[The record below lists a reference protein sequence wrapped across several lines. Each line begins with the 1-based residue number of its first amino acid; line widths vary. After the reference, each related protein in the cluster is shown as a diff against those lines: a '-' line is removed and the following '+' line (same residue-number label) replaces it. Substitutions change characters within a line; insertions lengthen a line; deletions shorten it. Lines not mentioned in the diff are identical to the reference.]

1 MISPADNLNPA
12 ENETVDFPAIITVTC
27 HLMTLYALQPCEP
40 LATNINRHFKVIL
53 NSSASDSLGEW
64 KGVFRQ
70 IHAQWGLIAE
80 QHQIASAKNKSQYA
94 VSH

>member
-1 MISPADNLNPA
+1 MDMPHLA
-12 ENETVDFPAIITVTC
+12 ENETVDFPAIITITITC

-40 LATNINRHFKVIL
+40 LAANINRHLKVVL
-53 NSSASDSLGEW
+53 NSSATDSLGEW

-80 QHQIASAKNKSQYA
+80 QHQIAAVKNKPQHA